1 MFPCMMLSPLQRH
14 CGQEDTTWLLTLINQ
29 LPIPGGGKKIKPN
42 GAFPKGIMGHWH
54 QELGETDVSQQ
65 TVGVNHNVEPGFPL
79 LK

>member
-1 MFPCMMLSPLQRH
+1 
-14 CGQEDTTWLLTLINQ
+14 
-29 LPIPGGGKKIKPN
+29 
-42 GAFPKGIMGHWH
+42 MGHWH